1 MSAVSGKKIL
11 NKLQMFASFKLGST
25 ELAIS
30 VVSLQEVVNVPEA
43 ISPVPLAPSYLK
55 GIFNLRGTVIPVVDM
70 GILLDLSHSEGAAGK
85 IAVVV
90 ADGVK
95 IGLYFDSTSEI
106 LNVPADSVCHF
117 NDNPEGVRS
126 VVKSVLKL
134 NNGERLVEVIDPASL
149 LKIENIASL
158 VTASRGNG
166 DEAKKKKFT
175 RRQCITFKSGSRD
188 FGLNLSAIREIIR
201 VPEIKRSSMQV
212 KYSLGVV
219 SLRGVV
225 IPVLDF
231 KKFLQVDELGTGE
244 DAEAQRIIILK
255 IQEFF
260 IGFLVDSVDSIK
272 TYFEED
278 LLPIPMF
285 KQEKVNMMRGM
296 LAVSETCNVLLLAED
311 QLFTDGEI
319 HEFTRGHSALY
330 SKENSKA
337 LEKETAGERHPY
349 ISFKLEYMLSTRLS
363 SVDEI
368 ANLTEDMVKPPGYP
382 DYVVGVQHMRG
393 EVVTLVDLRMYYGM
407 KFTGDYSNSRILI
420 VRGAQGKIG
429 LLVDSVESI
438 DTVDEAKKIKIPSL
452 FAKDAITALRGDI
465 QEVIEMPDQSGK
477 KKIFM
482 VLDMPEVLNKLLNPN
497 GSAA

>member
-1 MSAVSGKKIL
+1 MSAVSGKNVI

-30 VVSLQEVVNVPEA
+30 VVSLQEVVNVPDA

-70 GILLDLSHSEGAAGK
+70 GILLDLPHNEQAVGK

-90 ADGVK
+90 ADGVRV
-95 IGLYFDSTSEI
+95 GLYFDSTSEI
-106 LNVPADSVCHF
+106 LNVPTESVCHF
-117 NDNPEGVRS
+117 NDDPEGVRS

-134 NNGERLVEVIDPASL
+134 NNGSRLVEVIEPASL

-158 VTASRGNG
+158 AVNSETSN

-175 RRQCITFKSGSRD
+175 RRQCITFKAGSRD
-188 FGLNLSAIREIIR
+188 FGMNLSAIREIIR
-201 VPEIKRSSMQV
+201 VPEIKKSAMQV
-212 KYSLGVV
+212 NYCLGVV

-231 KKFLQVDELGTGE
+231 RKFLQVEDGDSQDGE
-244 DAEAQRIIILK
+244 AKRIIILK
-255 IQEFF
+255 IQD
-260 IGFLVDSVDSIK
+260 IHVGFLVDSVDSIK

-285 KQEKVNMMRGM
+285 KQEKVSMMRGM
-296 LAVSETCNVLLLAED
+296 LAVSENCNVLLLAED
-311 QLFTDGEI
+311 QILTDGEI

-330 SKENSKA
+330 SKENTKA

-407 KFTGDYSNSRILI
+407 TSTGDYSNSRILI

-465 QEVIEMPDQSGK
+465 HEVIEMPDNSGN

-497 GSAA
+497 GTAA